1 MTRRAQILLGIA
13 LLLALGGIGLYLLD
27 RLRPYEETLEHG
39 PSPEARAN
47 DYLAAEHFLRQ
58 QKISVTRADNLQ
70 VLQKL
75 PAAGHTLMLLGSRHN
90 MTPRQTRQVLD
101 WAAQGGH
108 LLFVAESIWDE
119 EAGKSEDLLLD
130 SLGIHQLLS
139 EELDDEGDEDSEAPE
154 EQDSASSDE
163 EEATATLPADE
174 VAEETAEDET
184 DAAETEDDS
193 AADEDHYPELTKLYL
208 QDEEAPAYIDFDT
221 EFHLYD
227 AQNRAHAWAN
237 SGDSTHMLQLDHG
250 KGLVTVLTDSWIW
263 QNANIADYDNAW
275 LLWYL
280 SQDSSVTLLYSN
292 QRDDLFSQLLRHYPA
307 ALVALALLVALLL
320 WHVGMRHGPLQAPPA
335 QARRQL
341 EEHLRGS
348 ADFILRRVGQAH
360 LLQNLQRDIQRRA
373 RRRHPG
379 FERLAVAEQWQILGR
394 LTRLPTSA
402 ISQAMRPVGAQ
413 RLSAADFTRQVT
425 NLQTLRNAL

>member
-13 LLLALGGIGLYLLD
+13 VLLALGGIGLYLLD
-27 RLRPYEETLEHG
+27 RLQPYEETVEHG
-39 PSPEARAN
+39 ASPEARAN

-58 QKISVTRADNLQ
+58 QKISVSRADNLQ

-101 WAAQGGH
+101 WAAEGGH

-119 EAGKSEDLLLD
+119 EHEKSDDLLLD
-130 SLGIHQLLS
+130 NLGIHQLLS
-139 EELDDEGDEDSEAPE
+139 EDLDDEGDEDSDVLEEEDSSASE
-154 EQDSASSDE
+154 EQDATELPVDE
-163 EEATATLPADE
+163 
-174 VAEETAEDET
+174 
-184 DAAETEDDS
+184 AETEIAEDDTEANES
-193 AADEDHYPELTKLYL
+193 EGDSEAETDRYPELTKLYL

-250 KGLVTVLTDSWIW
+250 KGLITVLTDSWIW
-263 QNANIADYDNAW
+263 QNDNIAEYDNAW

-292 QRDDLFSQLLRHYPA
+292 ERDDLFSQLLHHFPA
-307 ALVALALLVALLL
+307 ALAALALLVALLL
-320 WHVGMRHGPLQAPPA
+320 WHVGMRHGPLQAPPGH
-335 QARRQL
+335 ARRQL

-360 LLQNLQRDIQRRA
+360 LLQSLQRDIQRRA